1 MCQYIKDGGEQ
12 CGMDDEP
19 FCHHHEHSAQ
29 AAQYAAG
36 GGSSGVEM
44 ERACATCEASL
55 RRTERLSEHPNQ
67 PRRLVFEAV
76 VECDC
81 DEHVLGA
88 TSARL
93 NQLPDGWTV

>member
-1 MCQYIKDGGEQ
+1 MCNYIKDDGEQ

-19 FCHHHEHSAQ
+19 FCHHHEDSAQ

-44 ERACATCEASL
+44 ERTCDDCEASL
-55 RRTERLSEHPNQ
+55 RRTERLSEHPNMNG
-67 PRRLVFEAV
+67 RLVFEAV

-81 DEHVLGA
+81 DEHVLG
-88 TSARL
+88 TKSVRTGS
-93 NQLPDGWTV
+93 LPEGWQ